1 MSVLKSRKPSL
12 EPAPKTHKNRTGIGN
27 SPTTKA
33 DLKML
38 TVGAC
43 EPQQQGWA
51 RDNLLASSQHQVDNA
66 KKCKSFCDKQKN
78 GETCV

>member
-1 MSVLKSRKPSL
+1 MGLPWAL
-12 EPAPKTHKNRTGIGN
+12 TGLLVVG
-27 SPTTKA
+27 
-33 DLKML
+33 L
-38 TVGAC
+38 TVGRVHC
-43 EPQQQGWA
+43 RENHTQGKQFSMDTYDQGWA

>member
-1 MSVLKSRKPSL
+1 MSVIKSGKPSL

-51 RDNLLASSQHQVDNA
+51 RVNLLASSQH
-66 KKCKSFCDKQKN
+66 KLITRKN
-78 GETCV
+78 VTAFATSRKTGENV